1 MMAAQLGKL
10 ALCKSCNSKCLHSAM
25 ENLIKASDNYQAMAK
40 EEEINIDL
48 FNEFMTII
56 TVWDY
61 SCIMRALF
69 KFA

>member
-1 MMAAQLGKL
+1 
-10 ALCKSCNSKCLHSAM
+10 M
-25 ENLIKASDNYQAMAK
+25 ENLIKASENYQAMAK

-48 FNEFMTII
+48 FNEFMTKI

-61 SCIMRALF
+61 SCIIRALF